1 MSNFIKNVQD
11 VTVPFPRSQ
20 SEVEEGVT
28 TSSAPPDIIS
38 EVPQNVTIERAISFF
53 EKNAAGEYERLY
65 KFTAK
70 ALREK
75 LK

>member
-28 TSSAPPDIIS
+28 TSSTPEIVS
-38 EVPQNVTIERAISFF
+38 EVPQNITIEGAINFF
-53 EKNAAGEYERLY
+53 EKNAVGEYERLY

-75 LK
+75 IK